1 MIVKKNKDEIKKKI
15 RMKEKKG
22 NEKIKRAEL
31 KEKVEFHC

>member
-1 MIVKKNKDEIKKKI
+1 MKLKKKKQ
-15 RMKEKKG
+15 RLKEKKG